1 MNDRDKDMALSSLLM
16 LERILIL
23 QQLLSRERREAFL
36 YAYIMHKLHVITDN
50 NLQNFYA
57 VL

>member
-1 MNDRDKDMALSSLLM
+1 MKDRDKDMAFSSLLM

-36 YAYIMHKLHVITDN
+36 YSYIMHNLHAITDN
-50 NLQNFYA
+50 NLQNF
-57 VL
+57 